1 MGPGRLQMRMTRF
14 ETIRSKVRQL
24 GGVRTLLVALV
35 ALVGCTPLSEEGSS
49 ISRGDQ
55 AFAKG
60 DLEEALAEYR
70 LALRQG
76 ATDSETYARI
86 AHTYVGLRRID
97 DAREFYRQAVAQ
109 DSSLADQA
117 LADFVHLAREEDR
130 ISDRFGM
137 ASAVQTALE
146 FRPGISLEDL
156 VLPLAQHYSDIGE
169 YGRALPFYQKTLSA
183 LDPDSLPRILFET
196 AVAYDEV
203 GDCESAVIYYEDYR
217 DRLPRWRRS
226 EVDWRLG
233 HCSFELAQIR
243 RAEGDDEEALRFLE
257 TLIEIGEPRNRLARG
272 YFLKGEI
279 LGFRGECEA
288 AIEAFREV
296 PVMDPSGTSS
306 VVDSAEMRID
316 QIRFGGRF
324 DRSFERLRAGEL
336 SESCFPPEPEI
347 GRTRPSRR
355 GG

>member
-1 MGPGRLQMRMTRF
+1 MTRF
-14 ETIRSKVRQL
+14 GTIRTKVQQIQR
-24 GGVRTLLVALV
+24 ALASWV
-35 ALVGCTPLSEEGSS
+35 VLAALVGCTPLDEEGSS
-49 ISRGDQ
+49 IFRGDQ

-70 LALRQG
+70 LALLQG
-76 ATDSETYARI
+76 ATDPGTYARV
-86 AHTYVGLRRID
+86 AHTYVGLKRID
-97 DAREFYRQAVAQ
+97 EAREHYRLAMAQ

-117 LADFVHLAREEDR
+117 LSDFVHLAREEN
-130 ISDRFGM
+130 SSGDRFGM

-169 YGRALPFYQKTLSA
+169 YGRALPFYQKALSA
-183 LDPDSLPRILFET
+183 LDPDSLPGILFET

-203 GDCESAVIYYEDYR
+203 GDCESAVIYYEEYQ
-217 DRLPRWRRS
+217 DRQVPRSQRG
-226 EVDWRLG
+226 EVNWRLG
-233 HCSFELAQIR
+233 SCSFELAVVR

-257 TLIEIGEPRNRLARG
+257 TLLRIGEPRQRLARG

-279 LGFRGECEA
+279 LGYRGECEA
-288 AIEAFREV
+288 AIEAFQDV
-296 PVMDPSGTSS
+296 SVYDPAGNSAL
-306 VVDSAEMRID
+306 VVRAESRID

-336 SESCFPPEPEI
+336 SESCFPPES
-347 GRTRPSRR
+347 GTGSNRTVRRR

>member
-1 MGPGRLQMRMTRF
+1 MTRF
-14 ETIRSKVRQL
+14 ETGRSKARQL
-24 GGVRTLLVALV
+24 RGVRFLFLAL
-35 ALVGCTPLSEEGSS
+35 AAWVGCTPLSEEGTS

-76 ATDSETYARI
+76 STEPETYARI
-86 AHTYVGLRRID
+86 AHTYVGLKRID
-97 DAREFYRQAVAQ
+97 DARENYRLAVAQ

-117 LADFVHLAREEDR
+117 LSDFVHLAREENR
-130 ISDRFGM
+130 VSDRFGM

-203 GDCESAVIYYEDYR
+203 GDCESAVIYYEEYR
-217 DRLPRWRRS
+217 ERLPRWRRS

-233 HCSFELAQIR
+233 HCSFELAQVR
-243 RAEGDDEEALRFLE
+243 RAEGDDDEALRFLE
-257 TLIEIGEPRNRLARG
+257 TLLDIGEPRNRQARG
-272 YFLKGEI
+272 FFMKGEI

-288 AIEAFREV
+288 AIEAFEEV

-306 VVDSAEMRID
+306 VVDSAELRID

-324 DRSFERLRAGEL
+324 DRSFERLRTGEL
-336 SESCFPPEPEI
+336 SDSCFPPETESALD
-347 GRTRPSRR
+347 RATRRR

>member
-1 MGPGRLQMRMTRF
+1 M
-14 ETIRSKVRQL
+14 
-24 GGVRTLLVALV
+24 AL
-35 ALVGCTPLSEEGSS
+35 AGCTPLSEEGTS

-55 AFAKG
+55 AFANG

-76 ATDSETYARI
+76 STDPDTYARI
-86 AHTYVGLRRID
+86 AHTFVGLKRID
-97 DAREFYRQAVAQ
+97 DARENYRLAVAQ

-117 LADFVHLAREEDR
+117 LSDFVHLAREENGVG
-130 ISDRFGM
+130 DRFGM

-169 YGRALPFYQKTLSA
+169 YGRALSFYQKTLSA

-203 GDCESAVIYYEDYR
+203 GDCESAVIYYEEYR
-217 DRLPRWRRS
+217 ERLPQWRRS

-233 HCSFELAQIR
+233 HCSFELAQLR

-257 TLIEIGEPRNRLARG
+257 TLLSIGEPRNRQARG
-272 YFLKGEI
+272 FFIKGEI

-288 AIEAFREV
+288 AIEAFEEV

-306 VVDSAEMRID
+306 VVDSAELRID

-324 DRSFERLRAGEL
+324 DRSFERLRNGEL
-336 SESCFPPEPEI
+336 SESCFPPESESALDRAI
-347 GRTRPSRR
+347 RRR

>member
-1 MGPGRLQMRMTRF
+1 MTRF
-14 ETIRSKVRQL
+14 GTIRTKVQQIQRAFASW
-24 GGVRTLLVALV
+24 VVLV
-35 ALVGCTPLSEEGSS
+35 ALVGCTPLDEEGSS
-49 ISRGDQ
+49 ILRGDQ

-76 ATDSETYARI
+76 ATDPETYARV
-86 AHTYVGLRRID
+86 AHTYVALKRID
-97 DAREFYRQAVAQ
+97 EAREYYQLAMAQ

-117 LADFVHLAREEDR
+117 LSDFVHLAREENH
-130 ISDRFGM
+130 SGDRFGM

-169 YGRALPFYQKTLSA
+169 YGRALPFYQKALSA
-183 LDPDSLPRILFET
+183 LDPDSLPEILFET

-203 GDCESAVIYYEDYR
+203 GDCESAVIYYEDYQ
-217 DRLPRWRRS
+217 DRLPRWQRGEVS
-226 EVDWRLG
+226 EVNWRLG
-233 HCSFELAQIR
+233 NCSFELAELR

-257 TLIEIGEPRNRLARG
+257 TLLRIGEPRQRLARG
-272 YFLKGEI
+272 YFLRGEI
-279 LGFRGECEA
+279 LGYRGECEA
-288 AIEAFREV
+288 AIEAFQEV
-296 PVMDPSGTSS
+296 SVYDPTGNSTL
-306 VVDSAEMRID
+306 VVRAESRID

-336 SESCFPPEPEI
+336 SESCFPPES
-347 GRTRPSRR
+347 GTGSNRTVRRR